1 MWKSWSWRLE
11 SWGCFIAAEKKIT
24 LLTWEAR
31 QLDSSLNP
39 TTLMCRSTCMLAP
52 QQISE
57 RSWWLTPGFLQN
69 TWNGHSELFIYEEHK
84 KRKPW
89 QFCFTIQP
97 LSIMRKKNHRIEQ
110 ELKQLQKE
118 HNFLANNFDL
128 APILSSFAFAPLH
141 ILTSEDVIWLT
152 CLFYVGVSCKV
163 HMFLLFICLQFK
175 ASFKLISN

>member
-1 MWKSWSWRLE
+1 MCKSWSWRLE

-52 QQISE
+52 QQISQ
-57 RSWWLTPGFLQN
+57 RSWWLTPRFLQN
-69 TWNGHSELFIYEEHK
+69 TWNGHSGLFIYEEHK

-97 LSIMRKKNHRIEQ
+97 LSIMRKKKIIGLNKSWNSCKKSITSW
-110 ELKQLQKE
+110 
-118 HNFLANNFDL
+118 
-128 APILSSFAFAPLH
+128 PI
-141 ILTSEDVIWLT
+141 ILTLHQH
-152 CLFYVGVSCKV
+152 CLHLHLRHSIFWPVNMWSDSLVSS
-163 HMFLLFICLQFK
+163 M
-175 ASFKLISN
+175 